1 MSLTDL
7 NLLTFDTKLRL
18 GREKNILQWSAAIS
32 RALFTL
38 GLHTHSIQH
47 SSHIYFVSH
56 CAAFSKQLVKSL
68 SLFHSLQH
76 INDISLFQRPKS
88 IKKSYLTENLRPE
101 HTEPTPS
108 RPPSLHKFRISGE
121 PRATHKTSYESGK
134 SRQSGF
140 CHCSLLE
147 SYFFPHFFRDL
158 FLGATLT
165 STSAAQ
171 ARVPAWIQRN
181 FFSFRA
187 RLGNSNAH
195 SHTRLERNWMVCMAA
210 TTTTFSNKFFFLSFL
225 LGQQLL

>member
-47 SSHIYFVSH
+47 SSYIYFVSH

-88 IKKSYLTENLRPE
+88 IKKVISLRTCGPNTPNQHHRALPHCTSFAFRE
-101 HTEPTPS
+101 SHEQHT
-108 RPPSLHKFRISGE
+108 RPAMKVEKVVNPVFAIVLSWSLI
-121 PRATHKTSYESGK
+121 
-134 SRQSGF
+134 
-140 CHCSLLE
+140 
-147 SYFFPHFFRDL
+147 FF
-158 FLGATLT
+158 LT
-165 STSAAQ
+165 SFEIS
-171 ARVPAWIQRN
+171 
-181 FFSFRA
+181 FS
-187 RLGNSNAH
+187 
-195 SHTRLERNWMVCMAA
+195 EPP
-210 TTTTFSNKFFFLSFL
+210 
-225 LGQQLL
+225 